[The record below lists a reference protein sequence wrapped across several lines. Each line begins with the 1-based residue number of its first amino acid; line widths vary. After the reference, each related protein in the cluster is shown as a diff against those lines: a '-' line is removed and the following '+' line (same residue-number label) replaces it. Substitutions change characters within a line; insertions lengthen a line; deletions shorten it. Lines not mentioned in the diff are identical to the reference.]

1 MGTDVGVLSVSI
13 VSEVLLMLSVTIVS
27 LGMGTDVGFTI
38 LSLGMGADVGV
49 LMVGLLLSL

>member
-1 MGTDVGVLSVSI
+1 MTILASA
-13 VSEVLLMLSVTIVS
+13 EVLLMLSVAVTIVS